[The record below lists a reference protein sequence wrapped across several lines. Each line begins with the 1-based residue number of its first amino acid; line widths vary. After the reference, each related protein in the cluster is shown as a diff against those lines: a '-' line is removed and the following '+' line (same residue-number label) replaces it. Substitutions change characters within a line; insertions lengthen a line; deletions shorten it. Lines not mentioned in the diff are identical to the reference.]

1 MGTDDRDPRRRRR
14 KMNRYTITQNRGMWQ
29 VVDTFNDDRVC
40 AWSKYYGNM
49 ATICRQLNRE
59 SIEDR
64 DSAN

>member
-1 MGTDDRDPRRRRR
+1 
-14 KMNRYTITQNRGMWQ
+14 MNRYTITQNRGMWQ